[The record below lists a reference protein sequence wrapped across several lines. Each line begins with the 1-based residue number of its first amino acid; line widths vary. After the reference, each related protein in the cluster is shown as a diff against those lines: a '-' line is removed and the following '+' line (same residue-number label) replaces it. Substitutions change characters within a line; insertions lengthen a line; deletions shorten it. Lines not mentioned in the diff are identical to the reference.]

1 MSVDNPKERVDSA
14 VSIST
19 STPPRSPIKGIT
31 PVREAPVEV
40 EIPRELTEAELKQKR
55 ESRRKAVESIRIY
68 ADSDVFALLAD
79 VEDEIN
85 RMGDHSTDHSTSDRF
100 TPPEVASRRE
110 KKMPKQS
117 QRLPVPRKEE
127 SASQASDSQFS
138 SSAPMSPFLL
148 KPAVFTMP
156 SGKQGVKV

>member
-1 MSVDNPKERVDSA
+1 MPVDTPKERVDSA

-19 STPPRSPIKGIT
+19 STPPRSPIKGIS

-55 ESRRKAVESIRIY
+55 DSRRKAVESIRIY

-85 RMGDHSTDHSTSDRF
+85 RMGDHSTDHSTDRS

-110 KKMPKQS
+110 KKISKQP

-127 SASQASDSQFS
+127 SASQLSDSQFS

-156 SGKQGVKV
+156 SGKQGVKA